1 MEEDAF
7 RLRYL
12 GGLALA
18 WLAFARED
26 LWRVR
31 LEDLPRWRRIAY
43 GALRVVLL
51 AVRGFKTD
59 HCPLRASAL
68 TFYTLLSI
76 VPVAAMAF
84 GIAKGFGFQHMLERE
99 LYQNFPGQ
107 EPIIEQ
113 VVSFAQSMLETT
125 KGGLIAGIG
134 LVLLFWSVV
143 KVMGNIEASF
153 NTIWRVDRPRTLVR
167 KFSDYLTMV
176 LISPV
181 LVIVAGSA
189 TVFVTTQIAAFLGRL
204 ALPAGLEALI
214 ALGFKLVPYT
224 LIWVLFTMVYMVM
237 PNTRVRFSA
246 ALMGG
251 VLAGTVYQV
260 VQWGYITFQVGASRA
275 SAVYGSFAALPL
287 FLVWLQLSWMIVLV
301 GAEIASAAQTAS
313 RWEPEVDES
322 QASPVQRK
330 LAALALCREVVQA
343 FGEGQAPLS
352 AESLAQRSGLPGRL
366 VHRVLGEL
374 VESGV
379 LTRACGAGE
388 EEIAYL
394 PSRDTDRITVGF
406 VVQALDRRG
415 TGGYGLPAGPSLPPL
430 QEAFE
435 ALERAMAA
443 APANRRLKDF

>member
-1 MEEDAF
+1 MKEDAF

-12 GGLALA
+12 WGLVLA
-18 WLAFARED
+18 GVAFARNGV
-26 LWRVR
+26 WKVR
-31 LEDLPRWRRIAY
+31 LEELPRWRRRAY
-43 GALRVVLL
+43 AALRVVLL

-59 HCPLRASAL
+59 YCPLRASAL

-84 GIAKGFGFQHMLERE
+84 GIAKGFGFQQMLERE

-107 EPIIEQ
+107 EQIVGQ
-113 VVSFAQSMLETT
+113 VVGFAQSMLEST

-143 KVMGNIEASF
+143 KVLGNIEASF
-153 NTIWRVDRPRTLVR
+153 NAIWRVDRPRSLVR

-189 TVFVTTQIAAFLGRL
+189 TVFVTTQIAGFLGRL

-214 ALGFKLVPYT
+214 AMGFKLVPYT
-224 LIWVLFTMVYMVM
+224 LIWVLFTMIYMVM

-251 VLAGTVYQV
+251 VLAGTAYQV
-260 VQWGYITFQVGASRA
+260 LQWGYISFQVGASRA
-275 SAVYGSFAALPL
+275 SAIYGSFAALPL
-287 FLVWLQLSWMIVLV
+287 FLAWLQLSWMIVLM
-301 GAEIASAAQTAS
+301 GAELASAAQMAR
-313 RWEPEVDES
+313 RWEPEADDFR
-322 QASPVQRK
+322 ASPAQRK
-330 LAALALCREVVQA
+330 LVALALCREVVHT
-343 FGEGQAPLS
+343 FGAGGAPLS
-352 AESLAQRSGLPGRL
+352 AQDLAERTRLPGRL
-366 VHRVLGEL
+366 VRTVVAEL

-379 LTRACGAGE
+379 LTRVCLNGE
-388 EEIAYL
+388 EDAAYL

-406 VVQALDRRG
+406 VVQALDRG
-415 TGGYGLPAGPSLPPL
+415 TEAFSLPDSPALPPL
-430 QEAFE
+430 NEALQ
-435 ALERAMAA
+435 ALERAMQA
-443 APANRRLKDF
+443 APENRSLKTF

>member
-12 GGLALA
+12 WGLVLA
-18 WLAFARED
+18 WVAFARND
-26 LWRVR
+26 VWKVR
-31 LEDLPRWRRIAY
+31 LEELPRWRRRAY
-43 GALRVVLL
+43 AALRVVLL

-59 HCPLRASAL
+59 YCPLRASAL

-84 GIAKGFGFQHMLERE
+84 GIAKGFGFQQMLERE

-107 EPIIEQ
+107 EQIVGQ
-113 VVSFAQSMLETT
+113 VVGFAQSMLEST

-143 KVMGNIEASF
+143 KVLGNIEASF
-153 NTIWRVDRPRTLVR
+153 NAIWRVDRPRSLVR

-189 TVFVTTQIAAFLGRL
+189 TVFVTTQIAGFLGRL
-204 ALPAGLEALI
+204 ALPAGVEALI
-214 ALGFKLVPYT
+214 AMGFKLVPYT
-224 LIWVLFTMVYMVM
+224 LIWVLFTMIYMVM

-251 VLAGTVYQV
+251 VLAGTAYQV
-260 VQWGYITFQVGASRA
+260 LQWGYISFQVGASRA
-275 SAVYGSFAALPL
+275 SAIYGSFAALPL
-287 FLVWLQLSWMIVLV
+287 FLAWLQLSWMIVLI
-301 GAEIASAAQTAS
+301 GAELASAAQMAR
-313 RWEPEVDES
+313 RWEPEADDLR
-322 QASPVQRK
+322 ASPAQRK
-330 LAALALCREVVQA
+330 LVALALCREVVHT
-343 FGEGQAPLS
+343 FGAGGAPLS
-352 AESLAQRSGLPGRL
+352 AQDLAERTRLPGRL
-366 VHRVLGEL
+366 VRTVVAEL

-379 LTRACGAGE
+379 LTRVCLNGE
-388 EEIAYL
+388 EDAAYL

-415 TGGYGLPAGPSLPPL
+415 TEAFSLPASPALPPL
-430 QEAFE
+430 NEALQ
-435 ALERAMAA
+435 ALERAMQA
-443 APANRRLKDF
+443 APENRPLKTF